1 MLIYSVGDHIL
12 WVVSIVGCDLW
23 WIKKWKILLPAF
35 YYIPLEYILDLSV
48 TSITYIYMSK
58 FLTGPYVYLLVVL
71 SVCLIILICYTWVY
85 ICGHLQLLFITH
97 DDGLWLILNC
107 AIIYIN
113 PQECAWCFS
122 HWLERPGKNM
132 GMLNR
137 VCLVFQWLYIGL
149 GII

>member
-1 MLIYSVGDHIL
+1 MLIYSVGNHIL
-12 WVVSIVGCDLW
+12 WVVSIVGSDLW

-35 YYIPLEYILDLSV
+35 YYIPLEYILHLSV

-58 FLTGPYVYLLVVL
+58 FLTGPYVYLLVVI
-71 SVCLIILICYTWVY
+71 CLPHDTCMLYMGVYLWSLTIVVYYTWWWSVVNTELCY
-85 ICGHLQLLFITH
+85 
-97 DDGLWLILNC
+97 
-107 AIIYIN
+107 IYIN

-122 HWLERPGKNM
+122 HWPERPGKNM